1 MLFLSSGFTV
11 SEASRDLAQDVKAA
25 LRAANIDLTAMAID
39 IGGISLL
46 PRLSTQLS
54 GDEPFTLLWRVL
66 AAMGPSAWETFLALR
81 GRRIG
86 REVVG
91 QDIGKLIAAV
101 DAMVSQPLASARASL
116 RAERKGAA

>member
-1 MLFLSSGFTV
+1 MLFLTSPFTV
-11 SEASRDLAQDVKAA
+11 SDASRDLAADVKAA

-54 GDEPFTLLWRVL
+54 GHEPFTLLCRVL
-66 AAMGPSAWETFLALR
+66 AKMGPSAWEAFIAIR
-81 GRRIG
+81 ARRIG

-91 QDIGKLIAAV
+91 QDIGALIAAV
-101 DAMVSQPLASARASL
+101 GALVARRATPARASL